1 MTSRSHVQRSS
12 PNPDARLKLF
22 CFPYAGGSAA
32 VFRPWSRA
40 ASSDVEICAI
50 QYPGHGH
57 RYQERSCTRIAEIVH
72 GLVSTVSSEMDR
84 PSAFFGHSMG
94 ALVAY
99 ELARELHRRGGPRP
113 LVLFLSA
120 RAGPAV
126 KRTRTALHLL
136 SGRALQDALR
146 RMDGTPPEILEND
159 DLMDLVEPL
168 LRADFEACYTYEHAR
183 HPILDIPVHALG
195 GVGDH
200 DTPRAQ
206 LAGWADVV
214 QAPVAVRMFTGG
226 HFFIHECPADVISY
240 LITELKTALAAVG
253 ATGSTR
259 ALQHGLS
266 L

>member
-57 RYQERSCTRIAEIVH
+57 RYRERSCTRISEIVQ

-99 ELARELHRRGGPRP
+99 ELARELHRRGGARP

-126 KRTRTALHLL
+126 RRTRTALHQL
-136 SGRALQDALR
+136 SGPELQAALR
-146 RMDGTPPEILEND
+146 RLNGTPPEVLESD

-195 GVGDH
+195 GVGDP
-200 DTPRAQ
+200 DTPREQ
-206 LAGWADVV
+206 LAAWGDVV
-214 QAPVAVRMFTGG
+214 QAPGAVRMFAGG
-226 HFFIHECPADVISY
+226 HFFIHECPADVIAY
-240 LITELKTALAAVG
+240 LITEMKAALASVRG
-253 ATGSTR
+253 TDSER
-259 ALQHGLS
+259 SFQNGLS